1 LIPIRDEIKARRV
14 PYVNYILIAINVG
27 VFIFE
32 FMSGPR
38 LEALISEFA
47 LVPAQ
52 LTAGLDLGDMRS
64 VLTSMFLHASW
75 MHLLGNMLYLWIF
88 GDNVEDRLGHF
99 WYLLFYLA
107 GGFVAALAHWA
118 INPASSIPTVGASG
132 AIAAV
137 LGAYL
142 LMYPRA
148 RVYTFIPIGFF
159 VRLRLLPASVVL
171 LLWFILQLFSGVL
184 TIGAG
189 DVGGTAFWA
198 HIGGFV
204 FGVLVG
210 WLAKGRSGGSPI
222 RQWTD
227 SRGFQ
232 G

>member
-1 LIPIRDEIKARRV
+1 MIPIRDEIKARRV

-210 WLAKGRSGGSPI
+210 WLAKGRSGGSSA
-222 RQWTD
+222 RQWSD
-227 SRGFQ
+227 NRGYQ

>member
-1 LIPIRDEIKARRV
+1 MIPIRDEIKARRV

-99 WYLLFYLA
+99 WYLVFYLA
-107 GGFVAALAHWA
+107 GGIVAAFAHIA
-118 INPASSIPTVGASG
+118 LYPNSVIPTVGASG

-142 LMYPRA
+142 ILFPQ
-148 RVYTFIPIGFF
+148 VKVLTFVPIGFF
-159 VRLRLLPASVVL
+159 LRLTLLPASL
-171 LLWFILQLFSGVL
+171 LLGFWFVLQLFNGLL
-184 TIGAG
+184 TLGLA
-189 DVGGTAFWA
+189 DMGGTAFWA

-204 FGVLVG
+204 FGVLIG
-210 WLAKGRSGGSPI
+210 WLINKEHLGQPVKR
-222 RQWTD
+222 WVED
-227 SRGFQ
+227 
-232 G
+232 

>member
-210 WLAKGRSGGSPI
+210 WLAKGRSGGSSA
-222 RQWTD
+222 RQWSD
-227 SRGFQ
+227 NRGYQ

>member
-1 LIPIRDEIKARRV
+1 MIPIRDEIKARRV

>member
-1 LIPIRDEIKARRV
+1 MIPIHDEIKARRV

-38 LEALISEFA
+38 LEARISEFA

-210 WLAKGRSGGSPI
+210 WLAKGRSGGSPA
-222 RQWTD
+222 RQWSD
-227 SRGFQ
+227 NRGYQ

>member
-1 LIPIRDEIKARRV
+1 MIPISDRLPTRRV
-14 PYVNYILIAINVG
+14 PVVNYLLILVNVL
-27 VFIFE
+27 VFIW
-32 FMSGPR
+32 MWLAGSGQDAIVYQF
-38 LEALISEFA
+38 ALI
-47 LVPAQ
+47 PANF
-52 LTAGLDLGDMRS
+52 LADINAANVTDIF
-64 VLTSMFLHASW
+64 TSMF
-75 MHLLGNMLYLWIF
+75 MHGGLAHLGGNMLYLWIF

-107 GGFVAALAHWA
+107 GGFVAAFAHWA

-210 WLAKGRSGGSPI
+210 WLAKGRSGGSPA
-222 RQWTD
+222 RQWSD
-227 SRGFQ
+227 NRGYQ

>member
-1 LIPIRDEIKARRV
+1 MIPIRDEIKARRV

-132 AIAAV
+132 AIALCLARICSCI
-137 LGAYL
+137 
-142 LMYPRA
+142 RA
-148 RVYTFIPIGFF
+148 RGCIPSSRLVFSSG
-159 VRLRLLPASVVL
+159 LRLLPASVCCCCGSSCS
-171 LLWFILQLFSGVL
+171 FS
-184 TIGAG
+184 A
-189 DVGGTAFWA
+189 AF
-198 HIGGFV
+198 
-204 FGVLVG
+204 
-210 WLAKGRSGGSPI
+210 
-222 RQWTD
+222 
-227 SRGFQ
+227 
-232 G
+232 

>member
-1 LIPIRDEIKARRV
+1 MIPIRDEIKARRV
-14 PYVNYILIAINVG
+14 PYVNYILIVINVV

-38 LEALISEFA
+38 LEALITEYA

-64 VLTSMFLHASW
+64 ILTSMFLHASW

-107 GGFVAALAHWA
+107 GGFVAAFAHWA

-142 LMYPRA
+142 IMYPRA

-159 VRLRLLPASVVL
+159 VRLRLLPASLVL

-210 WLAKGRSGGSPI
+210 VLVKSRGVGKPA
-222 RQWTD
+222 RQWSQT
-227 SRGFQ
+227 GEY
-232 G
+232 

>member
-1 LIPIRDEIKARRV
+1 MIPIRDEIRARRV
-14 PYVNYILIAINVG
+14 PYINYILIAINVI
-27 VFIFE
+27 VFI
-32 FMSGPR
+32 
-38 LEALISEFA
+38 LEYTAGSQMEAIVSEFA

-52 LTAGLDLGDMRS
+52 LTAGLDPGDFRS
-64 VLTSMFLHASW
+64 ILTSMFLHAGW
-75 MHLLGNMLYLWIF
+75 AHLLGNMLYLWIF

-99 WYLLFYLA
+99 WYLVFYLA

-118 INPASSIPTVGASG
+118 INPASIIPTVGASG

-142 LMYPRA
+142 VMYPRA

-159 VRLRLLPASVVL
+159 IRLRLLPASVVL
-171 LLWFILQLFSGVL
+171 ILWFILQLFSGVL
-184 TIGAG
+184 TIGLG

-210 WLAKGRSGGSPI
+210 WLASRRRASGPV
-222 RQWTD
+222 RYWTA
-227 SRGFQ
+227 SEGY
-232 G
+232 